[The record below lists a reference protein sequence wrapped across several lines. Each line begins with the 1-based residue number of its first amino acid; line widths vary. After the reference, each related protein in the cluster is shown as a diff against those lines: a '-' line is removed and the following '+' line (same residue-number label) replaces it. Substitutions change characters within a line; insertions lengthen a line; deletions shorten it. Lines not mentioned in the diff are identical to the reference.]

1 MNAKNKTCQQNAK
14 PVSII
19 TKQKKKNNFF
29 FKYKKIKIKII

>member
-19 TKQKKKNNFF
+19 TKQKKKTIFF
-29 FKYKKIKIKII
+29 LNIKK